1 MKPRIVVNVRSFYNL
16 IVRGGTQNK
25 PASVFNYQLPD
36 GRDVKILFAD
46 DFIAVLVAKDAEE
59 SKAQAVFLSPIN
71 NQIANV
77 YCLEGSDVIWG
88 NSPAP
93 EES

>member
-1 MKPRIVVNVRSFYNL
+1 MKPRIVVDVRSFYNL

-25 PASVFNYQLPD
+25 PASVFHYQLPD
-36 GRDVKILFAD
+36 GRDVKTLFAD

-59 SKAQAVFLSPIN
+59 SNAQAVFLSPIS
-71 NQIANV
+71 NQISNV
-77 YCLEGSDVIWG
+77 HCLEGSDVIWG
-88 NSPAP
+88 NSPVR